1 MYVGFCVYGPFRPFL
16 PRKKCENA
24 AYTHTHIY
32 TYRLFS
38 FSGGLKPCPGVPK
51 PRILRCFGR
60 LGPRKPHI
68 LQGPNRV
75 FGLGVD
81 HFFGRAENLDF
92 QLHLGP
98 KMPGGCVWMGVYG
111 YTQTS
116 YTQNRVH
123 TKPRTHKTA
132 YTQTSYTQT
141 SYTQTS
147 YTQTSCTPPWK
158 RPKRS
163 RGRPEQKRFK
173 IQANPSLESTTFLGG
188 LKI

>member
-123 TKPRTHKTA
+123 TKPRTHKPRTHKLR
-132 YTQTSYTQT
+132 THKPRTHKPRTHKPR
-141 SYTQTS
+141 
-147 YTQTSCTPPWK
+147 TPLPGNAPNGPGVAQSK
-158 RPKRS
+158 KAL
-163 RGRPEQKRFK
+163 KFK
-173 IQANPSLESTTFLGG
+173 QIQAWNRPLFWEG
-188 LKI
+188 